1 MSKYKIVEME
11 HKMDEFERTLR
22 DLKNIYDN
30 IVIVN
35 KSKIEDLEAQIV
47 SLKSLLAIEKEQRN
61 LLAKELQNL
70 VTRKD
75 NNGN

>member
-1 MSKYKIVEME
+1 ME

-30 IVIVN
+30 IIIVN

-47 SLKSLLAIEKEQRN
+47 SLKSLLAIEKEQRSF
-61 LLAKELQNL
+61 LAKELQNL

>member
-11 HKMDEFERTLR
+11 HKMGEFERTLR
-22 DLKNIYDN
+22 DLKNIYDS
-30 IVIVN
+30 IIIVN

>member
-1 MSKYKIVEME
+1 
-11 HKMDEFERTLR
+11 MDEFERTLR

-70 VTRKD
+70 VARKD

>member
-1 MSKYKIVEME
+1 MG
-11 HKMDEFERTLR
+11 EFERTLR
-22 DLKNIYDN
+22 DLKNIYDS
-30 IVIVN
+30 IIIVN

>member
-1 MSKYKIVEME
+1 
-11 HKMDEFERTLR
+11 MDEFEHTLR

-30 IVIVN
+30 TVIVN

>member
-1 MSKYKIVEME
+1 
-11 HKMDEFERTLR
+11 MDEFERTLR

>member
-1 MSKYKIVEME
+1 
-11 HKMDEFERTLR
+11 MDEFERTLR

-30 IVIVN
+30 TVIVN

>member
-1 MSKYKIVEME
+1 
-11 HKMDEFERTLR
+11 MDEFERTLR

-35 KSKIEDLEAQIV
+35 KSKIKDLEAQIV

>member
-1 MSKYKIVEME
+1 MG

-30 IVIVN
+30 IVIIN

>member
-1 MSKYKIVEME
+1 
-11 HKMDEFERTLR
+11 MDEFERTLR

-30 IVIVN
+30 IIIVN

-47 SLKSLLAIEKEQRN
+47 SLKSLLAIEKEQRS

>member
-1 MSKYKIVEME
+1 
-11 HKMDEFERTLR
+11 MDEFERALR

>member
-1 MSKYKIVEME
+1 
-11 HKMDEFERTLR
+11 MDEFERTLR
-22 DLKNIYDN
+22 DLKNIHDN

>member
-30 IVIVN
+30 IIIVN

>member
-1 MSKYKIVEME
+1 
-11 HKMDEFERTLR
+11 MDEFERTLR
-22 DLKNIYDN
+22 DLKNVYDN
-30 IVIVN
+30 IVIIN

-70 VTRKD
+70 VARKD

>member
-1 MSKYKIVEME
+1 
-11 HKMDEFERTLR
+11 MDEFERTLR
-22 DLKNIYDN
+22 DLKNVYDN
-30 IVIVN
+30 IVIIN

>member
-1 MSKYKIVEME
+1 
-11 HKMDEFERTLR
+11 MDEFERTLR

-47 SLKSLLAIEKEQRN
+47 SLKSLLAIEKEQRS